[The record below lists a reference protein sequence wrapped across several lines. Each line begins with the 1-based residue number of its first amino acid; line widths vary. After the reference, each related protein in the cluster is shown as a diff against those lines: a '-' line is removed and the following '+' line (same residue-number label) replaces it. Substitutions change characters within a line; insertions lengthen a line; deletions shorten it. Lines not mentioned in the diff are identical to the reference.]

1 MSKQTISFD
10 FEVYTS
16 SAELNEEDRS
26 LLEQARVVT
35 KNAYAPYSHF
45 NVSAVA
51 LLANGNTVSGV
62 NLENA
67 SYPAG
72 ICAEQ
77 ALLGAV
83 NAMAPGVPIKT
94 IAISY
99 LGQQNNNEPISPC
112 GICRQAL
119 TEYEVRTQH
128 PTRLILSG
136 QEGEVYIIPSA
147 QSLLPLAFTGNSLK
161 ERMAD

>member
-1 MSKQTISFD
+1 MSKQTISFE

-83 NAMAPGVPIKT
+83 NATAPGVPIKA

-119 TEYEVRTQH
+119 TEYEVRMQQSI
-128 PTRLILSG
+128 RLILAG

-147 QSLLPLAFTGNSLK
+147 QSLLPLAFTGKALK

>member
-1 MSKQTISFD
+1 MSKQTVSFV
-10 FEVYTS
+10 FEVYAS
-16 SAELNEEDRS
+16 SAELNEEDRG
-26 LLEQARVVT
+26 LLEQARAVT

-83 NAMAPGVPIKT
+83 NASAPGVPIKS

-119 TEYEVRTQH
+119 TEYEVRTHH
-128 PTRLILSG
+128 PIRLILAG
-136 QEGEVYIIPSA
+136 QEGAVYVIPSA
-147 QSLLPLAFTGNSLK
+147 QSLLPLAFTGDKLRK
-161 ERMAD
+161 

>member
-1 MSKQTISFD
+1 MSKQIVSFE
-10 FEVYTS
+10 FEVYAS
-16 SAELNEEDRS
+16 SADLNEEDGG

-83 NAMAPGVPIKT
+83 NATAPGVPIKT

-119 TEYEVRTQH
+119 TEYEVRMQQSI
-128 PTRLILSG
+128 RLILAG

-147 QSLLPLAFTGNSLK
+147 QSLLPLAFTGKSLK

>member
-1 MSKQTISFD
+1 MSKQTVSFE
-10 FEVYTS
+10 FEVYAS
-16 SAELNEEDRS
+16 SAELNEEDRG
-26 LLEQARVVT
+26 LLEQARAVT

-51 LLANGNTVSGV
+51 LLTNGSIVSGV

-83 NAMAPGVPIKT
+83 NATAPGVPIRS

-119 TEYEVRTQH
+119 TEYEVRTRH
-128 PTRLILSG
+128 PIRLILAG
-136 QEGEVYIIPSA
+136 QEGAVYIIPSA
-147 QSLLPLAFTGNSLK
+147 QSLLPLAFTGKSLR
-161 ERMAD
+161 ERMAE

>member
-35 KNAYAPYSHF
+35 NNAYAPYSHF

-147 QSLLPLAFTGNSLK
+147 HSLLPLAFTGKALK

>member
-1 MSKQTISFD
+1 
-10 FEVYTS
+10 
-16 SAELNEEDRS
+16 
-26 LLEQARVVT
+26 
-35 KNAYAPYSHF
+35 
-45 NVSAVA
+45 
-51 LLANGNTVSGV
+51 LANGNTVSGV

-83 NAMAPGVPIKT
+83 NATAPGVPIKT

-119 TEYEVRTQH
+119 TEYEVRMQQSI
-128 PTRLILSG
+128 RLILAG
-136 QEGEVYIIPSA
+136 QEGEVYVIPSA
-147 QSLLPLAFTGNSLK
+147 QSLLPLAFTGKSLR
-161 ERMAD
+161 ERQ

>member
-1 MSKQTISFD
+1 MSKQTVSFE
-10 FEVYTS
+10 FEVYAS

-147 QSLLPLAFTGNSLK
+147 HSLLPLAFTGKALK

>member
-35 KNAYAPYSHF
+35 NNAYAPYSHF

>member
-1 MSKQTISFD
+1 MSKQTVSFE
-10 FEVYTS
+10 FEVYAS
-16 SAELNEEDRS
+16 SAELNEEDRG
-26 LLEQARVVT
+26 LLEQARAVT

-83 NAMAPGVPIKT
+83 NASAPGVPIKS

-119 TEYEVRTQH
+119 TEYEVRTHQ
-128 PTRLILSG
+128 PIRLILAG
-136 QEGEVYIIPSA
+136 QEGAVYVIPSA
-147 QSLLPLAFTGNSLK
+147 QSLLPLAFTGDKLRK
-161 ERMAD
+161 

>member
-1 MSKQTISFD
+1 MGKQIVSFE
-10 FEVYTS
+10 FEVYAS
-16 SAELNEEDRS
+16 SADLIEEDRG
-26 LLEQARVVT
+26 LLEQARAVT

-51 LLANGNTVSGV
+51 LLANGNTVAGV

-83 NAMAPGVPIKT
+83 NATAPGVPIKT

-99 LGQQNNNEPISPC
+99 QGQQNNNEPISPC

-119 TEYEVRTQH
+119 TEYEVRTHH
-128 PTRLILSG
+128 PIRLILAG
-136 QEGEVYIIPSA
+136 QEGAVYIIPSA
-147 QSLLPLAFTGNSLK
+147 QSLLPLAFTGKSLR
-161 ERMAD
+161 ERQ

>member
-16 SAELNEEDRS
+16 SAELSEEDGS

-45 NVSAVA
+45 KVSAVA

>member
-1 MSKQTISFD
+1 MSKQTVSFE
-10 FEVYTS
+10 FEVYAS
-16 SAELNEEDRS
+16 SAELNEEDRG
-26 LLEQARVVT
+26 LLEQARAVT

-51 LLANGNTVSGV
+51 LLTNGSIVSGV

-83 NAMAPGVPIKT
+83 NATAPGVPIRS

-128 PTRLILSG
+128 PIRLILAG
-136 QEGEVYIIPSA
+136 QEGAVYIIPSA
-147 QSLLPLAFTGNSLK
+147 QSLLPLAFTGDKLGK
-161 ERMAD
+161 

>member
-1 MSKQTISFD
+1 MSKQTVSFE
-10 FEVYTS
+10 FEVYAS
-16 SAELNEEDRS
+16 SAELSEEDRG
-26 LLEQARVVT
+26 LLEQARAVT

-83 NAMAPGVPIKT
+83 NASAPGVPIKS

-119 TEYEVRTQH
+119 TEYEVRTHH
-128 PTRLILSG
+128 PIRLILAG
-136 QEGEVYIIPSA
+136 QEGAVYVIPSA
-147 QSLLPLAFTGNSLK
+147 QSLLPLAFTGKSLK
-161 ERMAD
+161 ERMSS

>member
-147 QSLLPLAFTGNSLK
+147 HSLLPLAFTGKALK

>member
-1 MSKQTISFD
+1 MSKQIVSFE
-10 FEVYTS
+10 FEVYAS
-16 SAELNEEDRS
+16 SAELNEEDRG
-26 LLEQARVVT
+26 LLEQAREVT

-83 NAMAPGVPIKT
+83 NATAPGVPIKT

-99 LGQQNNNEPISPC
+99 QGHAATYTFDT
-112 GICRQAL
+112 R
-119 TEYEVRTQH
+119 RTG
-128 PTRLILSG
+128 RRS
-136 QEGEVYIIPSA
+136 VYHSKCAIII
-147 QSLLPLAFTGNSLK
+147 AFGVYR
-161 ERMAD
+161 EIA

>member
-26 LLEQARVVT
+26 LLEQARVET

-147 QSLLPLAFTGNSLK
+147 HSLLPLAFTGKALK

>member
-1 MSKQTISFD
+1 MSRQTVSFE
-10 FEVYTS
+10 FEMHAS
-16 SAELNEEDRS
+16 SAELNEEDRG
-26 LLEQARVVT
+26 LLEQARSVT

-51 LLANGNTVSGV
+51 LLANGNTVAGV

-83 NAMAPGVPIKT
+83 NATAPGVPIKT

-99 LGQQNNNEPISPC
+99 QGQQNNNEPISPC

-119 TEYEVRTQH
+119 TEYEVRMQQ
-128 PTRLILSG
+128 PIRLILAG
-136 QEGEVYIIPSA
+136 QEGTVYIIPSA
-147 QSLLPLAFTGNSLK
+147 QSLLPLAFTGKSLR
-161 ERMAD
+161 ERQ

>member
-1 MSKQTISFD
+1 MSMEKQTASFE
-10 FEVYTS
+10 FEVYAS
-16 SAELNEEDRS
+16 SAELNEEDRV
-26 LLEQARVVT
+26 LLEQARAVT
-35 KNAYAPYSHF
+35 RNAYAPYSHF
-45 NVSAVA
+45 QVSAVA
-51 LLANGNTVSGV
+51 SLANGQQISGA

-83 NAMAPGVPIKT
+83 NAMAPGIPIHT

-99 LGQQNNNEPISPC
+99 NGGANNHEPISPC

-119 TEYEVRTQH
+119 TEFEVRTSH
-128 PTRLILSG
+128 PIRLILSG

-147 QSLLPLAFTGNSLK
+147 QSLLPLAFTGDKL
-161 ERMAD
+161 RD